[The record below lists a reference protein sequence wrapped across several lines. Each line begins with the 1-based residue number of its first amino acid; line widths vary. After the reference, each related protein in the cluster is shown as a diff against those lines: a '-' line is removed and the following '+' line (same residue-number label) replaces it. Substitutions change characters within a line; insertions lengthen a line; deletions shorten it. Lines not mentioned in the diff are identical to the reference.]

1 MYFSEYINET
11 RQNVLDAFANMPQLV
26 NEDEDYIY
34 NVLLE
39 DDSVTGNG
47 SGSYTG
53 SAQEA
58 RENIIECMFESDPMS
73 RLEETGFTLS
83 SIANNGPEGLDV
95 LFRCKALETLDMEE
109 LVEEFKSQNS

>member
-1 MYFSEYINET
+1 MYFSDYIEQT
-11 RQNVLDAFANMPQLV
+11 RQNVLDVFANMPQLV

-34 NVLLE
+34 KVLLE

-47 SGSYTG
+47 SGSYTC

-58 RENIIECMFESDPMS
+58 RENIVECLFEAEPM
-73 RLEETGFTLS
+73 RGLEDRGYTLS
-83 SIANNGPEGLDV
+83 TFPNIGPEGVDV
-95 LFRCKALETLDMEE
+95 LFRCHALEMLDMEK